1 MRRLKQVIILMMIFG
16 IAQALCGCGVSD
28 ANREKMY
35 KEIIKTGDINL
46 SASVDEYDE
55 IKTVSNSPVPGYK
68 TYYIYSGDNKEKFS
82 FEFEYVGSDEIPYR
96 AIVRTTYCSDTGVN
110 DTAPPEVEITNAY
123 IFRRGKLTKKMKLI
137 DREMR
142 SYYRRYSE
150 IDSRAQ
156 GGIKSFSLYNGT
168 VLLYFDKDNAD
179 EKIEKC
185 ISDYKEGKLKSL
197 NITLGTDIGEYNINE
212 LLSVRNEDKRNLE
225 IRAGIDTEGIPE
237 WIEIE
242 NVRIDVSKDTE

>member
-1 MRRLKQVIILMMIFG
+1 MRRLKQVIILMMILG
-16 IAQALCGCGVSD
+16 IAQAICGCGVSD

-46 SASVDEYDE
+46 DASVNEYDE
-55 IKTVSNSPVPGYK
+55 IKTLSNAPVPGYK
-68 TYYIYSGDNKEKFS
+68 TLYIYSGRDKEKYS

-96 AIVRTTYCSDTGVN
+96 AIVRTIYDSDTGASYTVQ
-110 DTAPPEVEITNAY
+110 PEVEITNTY
-123 IFRRGKLTKKMKLI
+123 VFKKGKLTKRMKLI
-137 DREMR
+137 DRTMS

-150 IDSRAQ
+150 EDSKVQ
-156 GGIKSFSLYNGT
+156 SGVKSFSLYKGI
-168 VLLYFDKDNAD
+168 VLMYFDKDSAD
-179 EKIEKC
+179 DRIKKY
-185 ISDYKEGKLKSL
+185 ISDYKEGKLQSL